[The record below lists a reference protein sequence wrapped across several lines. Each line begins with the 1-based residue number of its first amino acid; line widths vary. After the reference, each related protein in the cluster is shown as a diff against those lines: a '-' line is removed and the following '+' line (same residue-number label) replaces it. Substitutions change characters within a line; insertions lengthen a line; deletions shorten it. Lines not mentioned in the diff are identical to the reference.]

1 MRSLALTELGPGVT
15 SKASVLRADLI
26 CPLSAHSFTSEA
38 LCQGA
43 PRENMLSSTTDV
55 SGLSGEANQ
64 TQFWEQRIRC
74 LGIGPLSLAQED
86 SGDFLR

>member
-1 MRSLALTELGPGVT
+1 
-15 SKASVLRADLI
+15 
-26 CPLSAHSFTSEA
+26 
-38 LCQGA
+38 
-43 PRENMLSSTTDV
+43 MLSSTTDV

-74 LGIGPLSLAQED
+74 LAIGPLSLAQED